1 MKKEISTEIEE
12 YASRIL
18 HSYFCESDVEF
29 LISTFAPDIVWLGA
43 GLNQKAEG
51 KDKVA
56 ACFREGRADLAPC
69 HMYDEH
75 YIVRELGNNC
85 YLCQGDSWIKP
96 KDNTGMYF
104 QTHQRIT
111 FIFERTEDKLQ
122 TVHIHNSV
130 DYSDIQEDELFP
142 AQAGKKAY
150 EQLRETLNRTEE
162 KLVRYSSEA
171 ERQNR
176 FLNQLYNTIPC
187 GILQFTADME
197 HRIVNINRMVWEFYG
212 FESEEE
218 YLGEISSPFQLV
230 LEKDREEIEKLVDNL
245 VPGGGTITYTRESR
259 RRDGTS
265 VWINA
270 VMGKVVNADGLEVI
284 QALFTDATEVH
295 ALLKAQEQERIIEN
309 QSLRAATCIAYPMI
323 LSINLTR
330 DEYNCFIEEQK
341 SYIDK
346 SRGIYT
352 ELAESMGNLVLPSFQ
367 EDFNRLFS
375 REDIL
380 KKFGS
385 GEREIYMEMKAKTVK
400 GEEHWIAVH
409 MIYVDNPVDEDVIA
423 IELVQVL
430 DSQRAEKAHQEQLL
444 RDALSDA
451 KAANKAKSDF
461 LSRMSHDIRTPMNAI
476 IGMSAIGQLKIDDP
490 LCVKDCFEK
499 IDTSSAYLLAL
510 INDILDMAK
519 IENGKMEI
527 TPKPFSV
534 TELVGDIL
542 SIIQPQAEQQGIG
555 FKVRYNAGS
564 EEYYCG
570 DSLRLKQIIM
580 NLLSNALKFTPEGG
594 EVLLEVKKGA
604 EEDGKTILTFRVMDT
619 GIGISEEFM
628 NRLFQPFEQESAE
641 VARNNVGS
649 GLGLSIVH
657 NLVSLMNGTI
667 QVESRKGEGTAFTA
681 ALPFKRDAV
690 KNERN
695 VHDTFKE
702 ADMKKLHFSG
712 QKILLA
718 EDNELNR
725 EIAKELLEAYGLI
738 VDEAENGKIAA
749 ERFATASVQEYY
761 AILMDIRMPV
771 MDGLE
776 ATRAIR
782 HIEKGRER
790 KVPILAMTA
799 NAFEEDKTR
808 AYEAGM
814 SGYMVKPLQIQELL
828 RELKKAGES

>member
-1 MKKEISTEIEE
+1 MKKEIKTEIEE

-56 ACFREGRADLAPC
+56 ACFREGKGDLAPC
-69 HMYDEH
+69 YMYDEH
-75 YIVRELGNNC
+75 YVVRELGERF
-85 YLCQGDSWIKP
+85 YLCEGDSWIRP
-96 KDNTGMYF
+96 KDDTGMYF

-111 FIFERTEDKLQ
+111 FIFERTEEKLM

-142 AQAGKKAY
+142 AQAAKKAY
-150 EQLRETLNRTEE
+150 KQLQETLDKTEA

-187 GILQFTADME
+187 GILQFEAGPE
-197 HRIVNINRMVWEFYG
+197 HKIVNINRMVWEFYG
-212 FESEEE
+212 FKSEED
-218 YLGEISSPFQLV
+218 YLREISNPFQMV
-230 LEKDREEIEKLVDNL
+230 LEKDRRNIEEMVDNL
-245 VPGGGTITYTRESR
+245 VTGGDTITYTRESR
-259 RRDGTS
+259 RRDGS
-265 VWINA
+265 VVWVNV
-270 VMGKVVNADGLEVI
+270 VMGKVLNADGLEVI
-284 QALFTDATEVH
+284 QALFTDATEVQ

-309 QSLRAATCIAYPMI
+309 QCLRAATCTAYPMI

-330 DEYNCFIEEQK
+330 NEYNCFIEEQK
-341 SYIDK
+341 GYISK
-346 SRGIYT
+346 SRGAYT
-352 ELAESMGNLVLPSFQ
+352 DLAQSIGQLVLPSFR
-367 EDFNRLFS
+367 EDFTVLFS
-375 REDIL
+375 RESVL
-380 KKFGS
+380 EKFGF
-385 GEREIYMEMKAKTVK
+385 GEREIYMEMKLKTKEGV
-400 GEEHWIAVH
+400 EHWIAAY

-423 IELVQVL
+423 IELIQVL
-430 DSQRAEKAHQEQLL
+430 DSQRAEKARQEQLL

-476 IGMSAIGQLKIDDP
+476 IGMSAIGQLKIDDQS
-490 LCVKDCFEK
+490 CVKDCFEK

-527 TPKPFSV
+527 IPQLFSMDG
-534 TELVGDIL
+534 LVKDIL
-542 SIIQPQAEQQGIG
+542 SIIEPQAEQQGIS
-555 FKVRYNAGS
+555 FEMRYH
-564 EEYYCG
+564 EVPDEYYYG
-570 DSLRLKQIIM
+570 DVLRLKQIIM

-594 EVLLEVKKGA
+594 KVVLEIGKPA
-604 EEDGKTILTFRVMDT
+604 GKTGLSFCIMDT

-628 NRLFQPFEQESAE
+628 DRLFQPFEQESVE
-641 VARNNVGS
+641 IARNNVGS
-649 GLGLSIVH
+649 GLGLSIVR
-657 NLVSLMNGTI
+657 NLVSLMKGTI
-667 QVESRKGEGTAFTA
+667 QVESRKGEGTVFTVM
-681 ALPFKRDAV
+681 LPFEQTAGKKE
-690 KNERN
+690 KNDQGIPDE
-695 VHDTFKE
+695 E
-702 ADMKKLHFSG
+702 DMDGLYFSG
-712 QKILLA
+712 QKILLV
-718 EDNELNR
+718 EDNDLNR
-725 EIAKELLEAYGLI
+725 EIAKELLEAYGLV

-749 ERFATASVQEYY
+749 EKFAEAPAMEYY
-761 AILMDIRMPV
+761 AVLMDIRMPV

-782 HIEKGRER
+782 HIEKGRGR
-790 KVPILAMTA
+790 TVPVVAMTA
-799 NAFEEDKTR
+799 NAFEEDKIQ

-814 SGYMVKPLQIQELL
+814 TGYIVKPLQVRELL
-828 RELKKAGES
+828 RELKNIGNI